1 MAEERTKV
9 HSLEV
14 IMFIALCTY
23 LSGGDGFYDMEDY
36 AKARQNWLRKRI
48 GMQSIPSH
56 DTLNRVFQAL
66 SGHFPKLLWRMP
78 Y

>member
-48 GMQSIPSH
+48 GMQAM
-56 DTLNRVFQAL
+56 TR
-66 SGHFPKLLWRMP
+66 
-78 Y
+78 